1 MLFTYIS
8 RCISKKTTISV
19 HEDLCKILVRIGIDP
34 EFEALEDVLYYL
46 LDSFQSRGISIEYD
60 EINIED
66 VSLD

>member
-1 MLFTYIS
+1 M
-8 RCISKKTTISV
+8 